1 VGIKFYFKEIK
12 MIKTYNPKETKK
24 WLEYS
29 SLLVG
34 MIIIIWGVISR
45 QTILLVLGFF
55 FILVVSNKTEIIIDK
70 KGILI
75 ITTTLFLMK
84 RKDRLNF
91 KEMDSIDIKKGTEK
105 SLVYFMRGWKG
116 RKILIDTVDLNKLI
130 DYIKNENSDLIK

>member
-1 VGIKFYFKEIK
+1 

-24 WLEYS
+24 WMEYP
-29 SLLVG
+29 SLFVG
-34 MIIIIWGVISR
+34 IIMIIWGVISN

-75 ITTTLFLMK
+75 TTKTLFLMK

-91 KEMDSIDIKKGTEK
+91 KEMESIIIKEGTQK
-105 SLVYFMRGWKG
+105 SLIYFMKGWKG
-116 RKILIDTVDLNKLI
+116 RKVLIDTINLTKLV
-130 DYIKNENSDLIK
+130 DYIKNENLDLMKKE

>member
-1 VGIKFYFKEIK
+1 MERK

-24 WLEYS
+24 WMEYP
-29 SLLVG
+29 SLFVG
-34 MIIIIWGVISR
+34 IIMIIWGVISQ

-75 ITTTLFLMK
+75 TTKTLFLMK

-91 KEMDSIDIKKGTEK
+91 KEMESIIVKEGTQK
-105 SLVYFMRGWKG
+105 SLIYFMKGWKG
-116 RKILIDTVDLNKLI
+116 RKVLIDTINLTKLI
-130 DYIKNENSDLIK
+130 DYIKNENPDLIKKEQKT

>member
-1 VGIKFYFKEIK
+1 

-34 MIIIIWGVISR
+34 VIIIIWGVISH

-55 FILVVSNKTEIIIDK
+55 FILVVSNKTEIIIDN

-75 ITTTLFLMK
+75 TTTTLFLMK

-91 KEMDSIDIKKGTEK
+91 KEMDSVEIREGEEK
-105 SLVYFMRGWKG
+105 SIVYFMRGWKG
-116 RKILIDTVDLNKLI
+116 RKVLINNVDLTKLI
-130 DYIKNENSDLIK
+130 GYIKNENPELIKKG

>member
-1 VGIKFYFKEIK
+1 
-12 MIKTYNPKETKK
+12 MIKTYNPKEPKK

-34 MIIIIWGVISR
+34 IIMIIWGVISY

-75 ITTTLFLMK
+75 TRKTLFLMK

-91 KEMDSIDIKKGTEK
+91 KEMNSMDIREGTEK
-105 SLVYFMRGWKG
+105 SLVYFMKGWKG
-116 RKILIDTVDLNKLI
+116 RKILIDTINLTKLI
-130 DYIKNENSDLIK
+130 DYIKNENPDLIK

>member
-1 VGIKFYFKEIK
+1 

-24 WLEYS
+24 WMEYP
-29 SLLVG
+29 SLFVG
-34 MIIIIWGVISR
+34 IIMIIWGVVNH

-75 ITTTLFLMK
+75 TTKTLFLMK

-91 KEMDSIDIKKGTEK
+91 KEMESIIIKEGTQK
-105 SLVYFMRGWKG
+105 SLIYFMKGWKG
-116 RKILIDTVDLNKLI
+116 RKVLIDTINLTKLI
-130 DYIKNENSDLIK
+130 DYIKNENLDLMKKE

>member
-1 VGIKFYFKEIK
+1 

-29 SLLVG
+29 SLVVG
-34 MIIIIWGVISR
+34 IIIIIWGVISH

-75 ITTTLFLMK
+75 TTTTLFLMK

-91 KEMDSIDIKKGTEK
+91 KEMDSITIQEDTEK
-105 SLVYFMRGWKG
+105 SIVYFMKGWKG
-116 RKILIDTVDLNKLI
+116 RKILIDNVNLTKLT
-130 DYIKNENSDLIK
+130 DYIKDENPDLIK

>member
-1 VGIKFYFKEIK
+1 

-24 WLEYS
+24 WMEYP

-34 MIIIIWGVISR
+34 IIMIIWGVINH

-75 ITTTLFLMK
+75 TTKTLFLMK

-91 KEMDSIDIKKGTEK
+91 KEMESIIIKEGTQK
-105 SLVYFMRGWKG
+105 SLIYFMKGWKG
-116 RKILIDTVDLNKLI
+116 RKVLVDTINLTKLM
-130 DYIKNENSDLIK
+130 DYIKNGNPDLIKKE

>member
-1 VGIKFYFKEIK
+1 
-12 MIKTYNPKETKK
+12 MINTYNPKETKK

-29 SLLVG
+29 SLAVG
-34 MIIIIWGVISR
+34 IIIIIWGVISH

-55 FILVVSNKTEIIIDK
+55 FILVVSNKTEIIIDE

-75 ITTTLFLMK
+75 NTTTLFLMK

-91 KEMDSIDIKKGTEK
+91 KEMDSVTIQEGTEK

-116 RKILIDTVDLNKLI
+116 RKVLVDNVDLNKLI
-130 DYIKNENSDLIK
+130 EYIKNENPELIK

>member
-1 VGIKFYFKEIK
+1 

-34 MIIIIWGVISR
+34 IIIVLWGVISC

-55 FILVVSNKTEIIIDK
+55 FILVVSNKTEIIIDN

-75 ITTTLFLMK
+75 TTMTLFLMK

-91 KEMDSIDIKKGTEK
+91 KEMDSVEIREGGEK
-105 SLVYFMRGWKG
+105 SIVYFMRGWKG
-116 RKILIDTVDLNKLI
+116 RKVLINNVDLTKLI
-130 DYIKNENSDLIK
+130 GYIKNENPELIKKG

>member
-1 VGIKFYFKEIK
+1 

-24 WLEYS
+24 WMEYP

-34 MIIIIWGVISR
+34 IIMIIWGVINH

-75 ITTTLFLMK
+75 TTKTLFLMK

-91 KEMDSIDIKKGTEK
+91 KDMESIIIKEGTQK
-105 SLVYFMRGWKG
+105 SLIYFMKGWKG
-116 RKILIDTVDLNKLI
+116 RKVLVDTINLTKLM
-130 DYIKNENSDLIK
+130 DYIKNGNPDLIKKE

>member
-1 VGIKFYFKEIK
+1 

-34 MIIIIWGVISR
+34 IVIIIWGVISR

-55 FILVVSNKTEIIIDK
+55 FILVVSNKTKIIIDK

-75 ITTTLFLMK
+75 TTTTLFFMK

-91 KEMDSIDIKKGTEK
+91 KEMDSIDIREGAEK
-105 SLVYFMRGWKG
+105 SLIYFMKGWKG
-116 RKILIDTVDLNKLI
+116 RKVLIDKVDLKKLTK
-130 DYIKNENSDLIK
+130 YIKDENPDLIK

>member
-1 VGIKFYFKEIK
+1 

-29 SLLVG
+29 SLAVG
-34 MIIIIWGVISR
+34 IIIIIWGVISH

-75 ITTTLFLMK
+75 TTTTLFLMK

-91 KEMDSIDIKKGTEK
+91 KEMDSVEIREGAEK

-116 RKILIDTVDLNKLI
+116 RKVLIDTFDLTKLI
-130 DYIKNENSDLIK
+130 EYIKNENPDLMKKE

>member
-1 VGIKFYFKEIK
+1 
-12 MIKTYNPKETKK
+12 MIKTYNPKEIKK

-34 MIIIIWGVISR
+34 VIIIIWGVISQ

-55 FILVVSNKTEIIIDK
+55 FVLVVSNKTKIIIDK

-75 ITTTLFLMK
+75 ATTTLFLMK

-91 KEMDSIDIKKGTEK
+91 KEMDSVEIREGAEK

-116 RKILIDTVDLNKLI
+116 RKIFIDTVDLTKLI
-130 DYIKNENSDLIK
+130 EYIKNENPDLIK

>member
-1 VGIKFYFKEIK
+1 

-29 SLLVG
+29 SLAVG
-34 MIIIIWGVISR
+34 IIIIIWGVISH

-55 FILVVSNKTEIIIDK
+55 FILVVSNKTEIIIDE

-75 ITTTLFLMK
+75 NTTTLFLIK

-91 KEMDSIDIKKGTEK
+91 KEMDSVTIQEGTEK

-116 RKILIDTVDLNKLI
+116 RKVLIDNVDLNKLI
-130 DYIKNENSDLIK
+130 EYIKNENPELMK

>member
-1 VGIKFYFKEIK
+1 
-12 MIKTYNPKETKK
+12 MINTYNPKETKK

-29 SLLVG
+29 SLAVG
-34 MIIIIWGVISR
+34 IIIIIWGVISH

-55 FILVVSNKTEIIIDK
+55 FILVVSNKTEIIIDE

-75 ITTTLFLMK
+75 NTTTLFLIK

-91 KEMDSIDIKKGTEK
+91 KEMDSVTIQEGTEK

-116 RKILIDTVDLNKLI
+116 RKVLVDNVDLNKLI
-130 DYIKNENSDLIK
+130 EYIKNENPELMK

>member
-1 VGIKFYFKEIK
+1 

-24 WLEYS
+24 WMEYP
-29 SLLVG
+29 SLFVG
-34 MIIIIWGVISR
+34 IIMIIWGVISH

-75 ITTTLFLMK
+75 TTKTLFLMK

-91 KEMDSIDIKKGTEK
+91 KEMESIIIKEGTQK
-105 SLVYFMRGWKG
+105 SLIYFMKGWKG
-116 RKILIDTVDLNKLI
+116 RKVLIDTINLTKLI
-130 DYIKNENSDLIK
+130 DYMKNENPDLMKKE

>member
-1 VGIKFYFKEIK
+1 

-34 MIIIIWGVISR
+34 IIIIIWGIISH

-55 FILVVSNKTEIIIDK
+55 FMLVVSNKTEIIINK

-75 ITTTLFLMK
+75 TTMTLFLMK

-91 KEMDSIDIKKGTEK
+91 KEMDSVEIREGAEK
-105 SLVYFMRGWKG
+105 SLVYFMRGWRG
-116 RKILIDTVDLNKLI
+116 RKIIIDTVDLNKLTG
-130 DYIKNENSDLIK
+130 YIKSENPDLIK

>member
-1 VGIKFYFKEIK
+1 

-29 SLLVG
+29 SLAVG
-34 MIIIIWGVISR
+34 IIIIIWGVISH

-55 FILVVSNKTEIIIDK
+55 FILVVSNKTKIIIDE

-75 ITTTLFLMK
+75 TTTTLFLMK
-84 RKDRLNF
+84 RIDRLNF
-91 KEMDSIDIKKGTEK
+91 KEMDSIDIREGTDK

-116 RKILIDTVDLNKLI
+116 RKVLIDNVDLNKLV
-130 DYIKNENSDLIK
+130 DYIKSDNPDLIKKNKRYRSQ

>member
-1 VGIKFYFKEIK
+1 
-12 MIKTYNPKETKK
+12 MIKTYNPKEIKK

-29 SLLVG
+29 SLVVG
-34 MIIIIWGVISR
+34 IIIIIWGVISH

-75 ITTTLFLMK
+75 TTTTLFLMK

-91 KEMDSIDIKKGTEK
+91 KEMDSITIQKDTEK
-105 SLVYFMRGWKG
+105 SIVYFMKGWKG
-116 RKILIDTVDLNKLI
+116 RKILIDTVNLTRLI
-130 DYIKNENSDLIK
+130 DYIKDENPDLIKKE